1 MSHNIMQRNGKYAMA
16 AARGVAVWHNL
27 ETRTTGET
35 ATWQEMATAADL
47 LWSIVVKDVF
57 ARAPHS
63 NEVIKLPD
71 VRGVFRSDDGHYLGS
86 VGKVWEPI
94 QNSECFGW
102 CDALLD
108 MIGGGSRYVSA
119 GALGNGEKIWTLA
132 KVPFDFSVAEAADR
146 VETYLLFTTAHDGT
160 GAAKA
165 KIVCTQVVCNNT
177 LEMVLGEAGEEISI
191 RHTKSAKERMDRAV
205 KLMAGTQS
213 TISDLKAKLIALADR
228 KLTREKTTDILD
240 RLFPKME
247 DVNGK
252 EVETTRRDNIVSGIL
267 QCFESN
273 NENAFPSVQGTAYN
287 LLNAVTEYTDH
298 LRSARGSSKDGSASV
313 SKETKRAESAMFG
326 SGASLKREALS
337 VILEETAPS
346 LIELA
351 ASMPVSAA
359 RR

>member
-1 MSHNIMQRNGKYAMA
+1 
-16 AARGVAVWHNL
+16 
-27 ETRTTGET
+27 
-35 ATWQEMATAADL
+35 
-47 LWSIVVKDVF
+47 
-57 ARAPHS
+57 
-63 NEVIKLPD
+63 
-71 VRGVFRSDDGHYLGS
+71 
-86 VGKVWEPI
+86 
-94 QNSECFGW
+94 
-102 CDALLD
+102 

>member
-27 ETRTTGET
+27 ETRTTEAT

-47 LWSIVVKDVF
+47 LWSIIVQDVYARNPLGKVVKLD
-57 ARAPHS
+57 
-63 NEVIKLPD
+63 D
-71 VRGVFRSDDGHYLGS
+71 VRGVFRSDDGAYLGN
-86 VGKVWEPI
+86 VGSVWEPI
-94 QNSECFGW
+94 QNVECFEW
-102 CDALLD
+102 CDALLN
-108 MIGGGSRYVSA
+108 MIGGGSHYISA
-119 GALGNGEKIWTLA
+119 GALGNGETVWTLA
-132 KVPFDFSVAEAADR
+132 KVPFDFSVAEEADKH
-146 VETYLLFTTAHDGT
+146 ETYLLFTTRHDGK

-165 KIVCTQVVCNNT
+165 KLVVTQVVCNNT
-177 LEMVLGEAGEEISI
+177 LQAALGEAGEEISI

-205 KLMAGTQS
+205 KLMAGTQA
-213 TISDLKAKLIALADR
+213 TISELKAKLTALADR
-228 KLTREKTTDILD
+228 KLTREKTVDILD
-240 RLFPKME
+240 RLFPKMT

-252 EVETTRRDNIVSGIL
+252 EVETTRRDNVVSGVL

-273 NENAFPSVQGTAYN
+273 NQNAFPSVQGTAYN

-298 LRSARGSSKDGSASV
+298 LRSARGSSNDGKATV
-313 SKETKRAESAMFG
+313 SKDTKRAESAMFT
-326 SGASLKREALS
+326 SGAKLKSEALE